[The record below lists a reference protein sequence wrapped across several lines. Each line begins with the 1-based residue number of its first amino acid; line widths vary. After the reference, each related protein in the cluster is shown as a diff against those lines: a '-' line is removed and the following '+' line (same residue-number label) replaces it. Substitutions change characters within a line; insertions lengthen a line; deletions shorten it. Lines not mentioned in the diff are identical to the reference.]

1 MGKMAKEMPS
11 LQKEDSTDV
20 SQDGDPEMDTEE
32 AEAPAKENSKIE
44 EEQMVQLSSKLAS
57 HWLKLA
63 PKFGVPDEKITEIK
77 NQDGDDEA
85 KCLQLLKVW
94 VEVEGEGA
102 TKEEINYIL
111 EGLKLVSCIEG
122 VFENQ

>member
-11 LQKEDSTDV
+11 LQKEDTDV
-20 SQDGDPEMDTEE
+20 SQDGDTEMDTEE
-32 AEAPAKENSKIE
+32 TEAPTKENSKIE

-63 PKFGVPDEKITEIK
+63 PKFGVPDDKLAEIK
-77 NQDGDDEA
+77 NQDGEDEA

-94 VEVEGEGA
+94 VEIEGEGA
-102 TKEEINYIL
+102 TKDEIIYIL
-111 EGLKLVSCIEG
+111 EGLKLAQCIEG
-122 VFENQ
+122 VFETQ